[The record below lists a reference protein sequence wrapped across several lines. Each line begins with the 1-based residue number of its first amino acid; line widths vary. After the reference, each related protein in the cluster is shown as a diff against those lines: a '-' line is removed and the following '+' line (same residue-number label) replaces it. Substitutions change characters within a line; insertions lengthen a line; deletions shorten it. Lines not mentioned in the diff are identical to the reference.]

1 MTISDNDLRA
11 ETGPQPAARVVGGLV
26 QSGVDDDGEAGIMC
40 WRCDHPGATT
50 EEYLTY
56 LAETLDRDRWVVQ
69 YVVSEHQPSAYT
81 VGLHGLGLPE
91 LLVTGLPEKISVQLL
106 DSAAHEMADHDTRLE
121 PGRRSRSIIPTCTS
135 GSRNSST
142 GACSARC
149 SWCGPTTSGTGRG
162 TADGVKVDVGRSRCS
177 GRAIRCG

>member
-1 MTISDNDLRA
+1 
-11 ETGPQPAARVVGGLV
+11 V

-121 PGRRSRSIIPTCTS
+121 PGMQIEFEGELVLEAVEVDHPDVHLRIAQQFYRRVFGALQLVWTDDERHWPWDRGWSKGRRWPQPVF
-135 GSRNSST
+135 GARDPVRLNS
-142 GACSARC
+142 
-149 SWCGPTTSGTGRG
+149 
-162 TADGVKVDVGRSRCS
+162 V
-177 GRAIRCG
+177 

>member
-1 MTISDNDLRA
+1 M
-11 ETGPQPAARVVGGLV
+11 
-26 QSGVDDDGEAGIMC
+26 QSGVDDDGEAGIVC

-56 LAETLDRDRWVVQ
+56 LAETLERDRWVVQ

-106 DSAAHEMADHDTRLE
+106 DSAAHEMAYHDTRLE
-121 PGRRSRSIIPTCTS
+121 PGMQIEFEGELVLEVVEVDHPDVHLKIADQFYRCAFDALQLVWTDDERHWPWDRGWSNGRRQQPVF
-135 GSRNSST
+135 
-142 GACSARC
+142 
-149 SWCGPTTSGTGRG
+149 
-162 TADGVKVDVGRSRCS
+162 GVRDPE
-177 GRAIRCG
+177 RAEFGLS